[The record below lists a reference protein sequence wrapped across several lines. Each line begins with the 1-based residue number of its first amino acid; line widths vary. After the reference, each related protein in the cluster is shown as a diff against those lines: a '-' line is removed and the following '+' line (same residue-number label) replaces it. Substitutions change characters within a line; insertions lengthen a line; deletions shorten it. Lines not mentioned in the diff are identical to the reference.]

1 VAAFPTMRPASLEA
15 YSGVSVLLG
24 TGIGTFAPP
33 LNYAASAYPLLIGN
47 FLGDKTVSI
56 VGHGGGA
63 TGFLV
68 NQGGTSLH
76 LTPSATRITAG
87 QSLTISATLES
98 TLPARPEVSER

>member
-1 VAAFPTMRPASLEA
+1 MRPASLEA

-47 FLGDKTVSI
+47 FLGDNTVSI

-63 TGFLV
+63 TGFLA
-68 NQGGTSLH
+68 NQGVTSLH